1 MKITPKKLFLIDAI
15 GALVSA
21 IFLGVVLVNLKEYI
35 GMPQDVLYLLAFLP
49 VLFFIYSTSCYSFI
63 KNNWK
68 PYLRIIAVINMLYCL
83 LSISMIIIH
92 ATALTILGYAYF
104 IVEAIIVGVLAVV
117 EYRTAAQLKSSN
129 IK

>member
-21 IFLGVVLVNLKEYI
+21 IFLGVVLVNLQAYI
-35 GMPQDVLYLLAFLP
+35 GMPHDVLYLLAFLP
-49 VLFFIYSTSCYSFI
+49 VLFFIYSISCYSFI

-68 PYLRIIAVINMLYCL
+68 PYLRIIAVVNILYCI

-92 ATALTILGYAYF
+92 ASSLTILGYVYF
-104 IVEAIIVGVLAVV
+104 IVEVIIVGVLAVV
-117 EYRTAAQLKSSN
+117 EYRTAIST
-129 IK
+129 